1 MRIDRKVRGETM
13 SKKVTLSEAYAGIG
27 RGLTELKSEVASL
40 REENKKLRDGLEKYR
55 GQINQ
60 YGENTAAD
68 DLTHNV

>member
-1 MRIDRKVRGETM
+1 MA
-13 SKKVTLSEAYAGIG
+13 KKVSLSEAYAGVG
-27 RGLTELKSEVASL
+27 RGLAKLKSEVIKL

-68 DLTHNV
+68 DLNPNM